1 MLVSYRSHTRSAFYI
16 VIFYFSIISIKTH
29 DVNVKNVFYA
39 TVLYFMTQVLQ
50 FLFVLVTLLLSILKI
65 TQYSYT
71 QKLDMIQLNAGKYN

>member
-1 MLVSYRSHTRSAFYI
+1 MQKPYKVGFLYSNILFQYNKH
-16 VIFYFSIISIKTH
+16 KTH